1 MKTVLLLL
9 AMCLPN
15 LALATSV
22 PPKPLKEMVR
32 EADHVLVAKIVSVD
46 LADGDGRPLTDR
58 EAGTGPGSPNLMRL
72 NLEVQEVLF
81 ARMEPPPRTLRVP
94 LWQMWH
100 YSLGTMQ
107 DGLTGDTGIFLLK
120 GNDFEPVYPAH
131 FQRALEERAEIMR
144 LLGTAP

>member
-1 MKTVLLLL
+1 MKTILFLL
-9 AMCLPN
+9 AMCFPN
-15 LALATSV
+15 LVFATSV
-22 PPKPLKEMVR
+22 LPKPLEEMVR

-46 LADGDGRPLTDR
+46 LVDGDGRPLTDR

-81 ARMEPPPRTLRVP
+81 VRMKPPPRTLRGP
-94 LWQMWH
+94 LWQMWN

-120 GNDFEPVYPAH
+120 GNEFEPVYPAH
-131 FQRALEERAEIMR
+131 FQRALEERAKIVR
-144 LLGTAP
+144 LLEKAP